1 MSIDTLVLTKG
12 VPDFREGQVSFDEDG
27 HLERGK
33 TPTVMNPNDRHAL
46 RAALQTKVRNGGTV
60 SLMSMGPPGY
70 AEILQ
75 EGMRDVYA
83 DELYLLSDRE
93 MGAADTWATA
103 MTVSTGIEHLVST
116 GIEHLETPPDLL
128 FAGFKTAD
136 GETGHT
142 GPQTEWCLNVND
154 ELPDYPLITH
164 VVAIDID
171 EDEGVVR
178 TKRLVEGDVSEI
190 ETVEAELPAFV
201 VADPEF
207 EPTYR
212 KADHRLRH
220 KELRR
225 ETEARAAEF
234 GEYLDDDADEEPT
247 ETRERAAEFG
257 EYLDDGT
264 DRELTDWDRFH
275 MWNHEYLNLD
285 PDYIGL
291 DGSPTIVAGVD
302 PIPKA
307 PSEREAT
314 VVDPDDEG
322 GMEDVFEEMK
332 AFAGG
337 D

>member
-1 MSIDTLVLTKG
+1 MNTLVLTKG

-33 TPTVMNPNDRHAL
+33 TPTVMNPNDKFAL
-46 RAALQTKVRNGGTV
+46 RAALQTKVRHGGTV

-70 AEILQ
+70 KEILQ

-83 DELYLLSDRE
+83 DDLYLLSDRE

-103 MTVSTGIEHLVST
+103 MTVATGIEKL
-116 GIEHLETPPDLL
+116 EETPDLI

-142 GPQTEWCLNVND
+142 GPQTNWCLGW
-154 ELPDYPLITH
+154 PLVTH
-164 VVAIDID
+164 VVALDID
-171 EDEGVVR
+171 EEEGQLR
-178 TKRLVEGDVSEI
+178 AKRLVEGDIEEI
-190 ETVEAELPAFV
+190 ETVETDLPAFV
-201 VADPEF
+201 VTDPEF

-212 KADHRLRH
+212 KAEHRLQH
-220 KELRR
+220 KELRA
-225 ETEARAAEF
+225 ETE
-234 GEYLDDDADEEPT
+234 
-247 ETRERAAEFG
+247 ERAENY
-257 EYLDDGT
+257 EDIVT
-264 DRELTDWDRFH
+264 VWD
-275 MWNHEYLNLD
+275 HEDLNLD

-291 DGSPTIVAGVD
+291 DGSPTIVSGVD

-314 VVDPDDEG
+314 TVTPDDEE
-322 GMEDVFEEMK
+322 GMRDVLEAMEPY
-332 AFAGG
+332 AAG

>member
-1 MSIDTLVLTKG
+1 MNTIVLTKG

-33 TPTVMNPNDRHAL
+33 TPTVMNPNDKHAL
-46 RAALQTKVRNGGTV
+46 RAALQTKVRHGGTV

-70 AEILQ
+70 AEILR
-75 EGMRDVYA
+75 EGMEDVYA
-83 DELYLLSDRE
+83 EELYLLSDRE
-93 MGAADTWATA
+93 MGAADTWATS
-103 MTVSTGIEHLVST
+103 MTIST
-116 GIEHLETPPDLL
+116 GIEHLEEPPDLI

-142 GPQTEWCLNVND
+142 GPQTEWCLSISD
-154 ELPDYPLITH
+154 SLPDYPLISH

-171 EDEGVVR
+171 EDKRIVR

-190 ETVEAELPAFV
+190 ETVETELPAFI

-212 KADHRLRH
+212 RAEYRLRH
-220 KELRR
+220 KELRE
-225 ETEARAAEF
+225 ETRTRAAEF
-234 GEYLDDDADEEPT
+234 GEYLDDD
-247 ETRERAAEFG
+247 
-257 EYLDDGT
+257 T
-264 DRELTDWDRFH
+264 DSDPTDWENFH
-275 MWNHEYLNLD
+275 MWGHEYLNLD
-285 PDYIGL
+285 PDFIGL

-314 VVDPDDEG
+314 VVEADDGE
-322 GMEDVFEEMK
+322 GMENVFEEL
-332 AFAGG
+332 APYAGG

>member
-1 MSIDTLVLTKG
+1 MRSVVLTKG

-33 TPTVMNPNDRHAL
+33 TPTVMNPNDKYAL
-46 RAALQTKVRNGGTV
+46 RAALQTKVRHSGTV

-70 AEILQ
+70 MEVLQ

-83 DELYLLSDRE
+83 DDLYLLSDRE

-103 MTVSTGIEHLVST
+103 MTAATGINQ
-116 GIEHLETPPDLL
+116 LEEEPDLV

-142 GPQTEWCLNVND
+142 GPQTEWCLD
-154 ELPDYPLITH
+154 MPLITH
-164 VVAIDID
+164 VISLDVDPD
-171 EDEGVVR
+171 EEVVR
-178 TKRLVEGDVSEI
+178 AKRLVEAEADEI
-190 ETVEAELPAFV
+190 ETVEAPMPAFIV
-201 VADPEF
+201 TDPEF
-207 EPTYR
+207 EASYHR
-212 KADHRLRH
+212 AEHRLKH
-220 KELRR
+220 KDLR
-225 ETEARAAEF
+225 EVTQDRADEF
-234 GEYLDDDADEEPT
+234 GEYLADESESEP
-247 ETRERAAEFG
+247 
-257 EYLDDGT
+257 
-264 DRELTDWDRFH
+264 TDWDRFT
-275 MWNHEYLNLD
+275 MWNHADLNLD

-314 VVDPDDEG
+314 PVDPDSEEDMEQLVDEL
-322 GMEDVFEEMK
+322 
-332 AFAGG
+332 APYAAG

>member
-1 MSIDTLVLTKG
+1 
-12 VPDFREGQVSFDEDG
+12 
-27 HLERGK
+27 
-33 TPTVMNPNDRHAL
+33 MNPNDKQAL
-46 RAALQTKVRNGGTV
+46 RAALQTKVRNGGSV

-70 AEILQ
+70 AEILR
-75 EGMRDVYA
+75 EGMADVYA

-103 MTVSTGIEHLVST
+103 MTVATGIQ
-116 GIEHLETPPDLL
+116 HLETPPDLI

-142 GPQTEWCLNVND
+142 GPQTEWCLGLHED
-154 ELPDYPLITH
+154 LPDYPLITH

-171 EDEGVVR
+171 EDAGIVR

-190 ETVEAELPAFV
+190 ETVETELPALI

-220 KELRR
+220 KDFRAR
-225 ETEARAAEF
+225 TEARAEEF
-234 GEYLDDDADEEPT
+234 GEYLADDSEV
-247 ETRERAAEFG
+247 
-257 EYLDDGT
+257 
-264 DRELTDWDRFH
+264 ELTDWDGFH
-275 MWNHEYLNLD
+275 MWDHEYLNLD
-285 PDYIGL
+285 PDFIGL

-314 VVDPDDEG
+314 VVEPDDDA
-322 GMEDVFEEMK
+322 GMEEIYEEM
-332 AFAGG
+332 AAYTGG

>member
-1 MSIDTLVLTKG
+1 MSIRSVVLTKG

-33 TPTVMNPNDRHAL
+33 TPTVMNPNDKHAL
-46 RAALQTKVRNGGTV
+46 RAALQTKVRHGGTV

-70 AEILQ
+70 AEVLQ

-83 DELYLLSDRE
+83 DDLYLLSDRE

-103 MTVSTGIEHLVST
+103 MTVTTGL
-116 GIEHLETPPDLL
+116 EHLEEEPDLV

-142 GPQTEWCLNVND
+142 GPQTNWCIDINEGMTD
-154 ELPDYPLITH
+154 RPLITH
-164 VVAIDID
+164 VIALDID
-171 EDEGVVR
+171 EEAGTVR
-178 TKRLVEGDVSEI
+178 AKRLVEGDISEI
-190 ETVEAELPAFV
+190 ETIEAELPAFI

-207 EPTYR
+207 EASYR
-212 KADHRLRH
+212 KAEHRLRH
-220 KELRR
+220 KDFR
-225 ETEARAAEF
+225 EQTQQRAAEF
-234 GEYLDDDADEEPT
+234 GEYLADDAD
-247 ETRERAAEFG
+247 REM
-257 EYLDDGT
+257 T
-264 DRELTDWDRFH
+264 DFEHFT
-275 MWNHEYLNLD
+275 MWNQEDLNLD
-285 PDYIGL
+285 PDFIGL

-314 VVDPDDEG
+314 MVDPDDGEG
-322 GMEDVFEEMK
+322 MAEVFEEMK
-332 AFAGG
+332 PYAGS

>member
-1 MSIDTLVLTKG
+1 MNTLVLTKG

-33 TPTVMNPNDRHAL
+33 PPTVMNPNDKFAL
-46 RAALQTKVRNGGTV
+46 RAALQTKVRHGGTV

-70 AEILQ
+70 KEILQ

-83 DELYLLSDRE
+83 DDLYLLSDRE

-103 MTVSTGIEHLVST
+103 MTVATGIEKL
-116 GIEHLETPPDLL
+116 EETPDLI

-142 GPQTEWCLNVND
+142 GPQTNWCLGW
-154 ELPDYPLITH
+154 PLVTH
-164 VVAIDID
+164 VVALDID
-171 EDEGVVR
+171 EEEGQLR
-178 TKRLVEGDVSEI
+178 AKRLVEGDIEEI
-190 ETVEAELPAFV
+190 ETVETDLPAFV
-201 VADPEF
+201 VTDPEF

-212 KADHRLRH
+212 KAEHRLQH
-220 KELRR
+220 KELRA
-225 ETEARAAEF
+225 ETE
-234 GEYLDDDADEEPT
+234 
-247 ETRERAAEFG
+247 ERAENY
-257 EYLDDGT
+257 EDIVT
-264 DRELTDWDRFH
+264 VWD
-275 MWNHEYLNLD
+275 HEDLNLD

-291 DGSPTIVAGVD
+291 DGSPTIVSGVD

-314 VVDPDDEG
+314 TVTPDDEE
-322 GMEDVFEEMK
+322 GMRDVLEAMEPY
-332 AFAGG
+332 AAG

>member
-1 MSIDTLVLTKG
+1 MRSVVLTKG

-33 TPTVMNPNDRHAL
+33 TPTVMNPNDKYAL
-46 RAALQTKVRNGGTV
+46 RAALQTKVRQGGTV

-70 AEILQ
+70 MEVLQ

-83 DELYLLSDRE
+83 DDLYLLSDRE

-103 MTVSTGIEHLVST
+103 MTAATGIHR
-116 GIEHLETPPDLL
+116 LEEEPDLV

-142 GPQTEWCLNVND
+142 GPQTDWCLD
-154 ELPDYPLITH
+154 MPLITH
-164 VVAIDID
+164 VISLEVDPD
-171 EDEGVVR
+171 EERVR
-178 TKRLVEGDVSEI
+178 AKRLVEAEADEI
-190 ETVEAELPAFV
+190 ETVEAPLPAFIV
-201 VADPEF
+201 TDPEF
-207 EPTYR
+207 EASYHR
-212 KADHRLRH
+212 AEHRLEH
-220 KELRR
+220 KDLR
-225 ETEARAAEF
+225 ETTRERADEF
-234 GEYLDDDADEEPT
+234 GEYLADDSEKEAT
-247 ETRERAAEFG
+247 E
-257 EYLDDGT
+257 
-264 DRELTDWDRFH
+264 WDRFT
-275 MWNHEYLNLD
+275 MWNHADLNLD

-314 VVDPDDEG
+314 PVDPDDEDD
-322 GMEDVFEEMK
+322 MERLIDEL
-332 AFAGG
+332 APYAAG